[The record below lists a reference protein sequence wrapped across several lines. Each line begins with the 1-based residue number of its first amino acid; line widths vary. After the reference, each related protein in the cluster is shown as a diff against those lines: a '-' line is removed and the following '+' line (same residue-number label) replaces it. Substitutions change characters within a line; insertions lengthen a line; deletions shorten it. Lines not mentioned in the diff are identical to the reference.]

1 MERHVIALAPVH
13 VLADLTEEQT
23 HSALIGSLILIVILM
38 LLFGG
43 VMLYRKWMKADDTT
57 SGEGF
62 TLSDLR
68 RLHKEGKMTT
78 AEFESAKAILIG
90 SLKKQAAKP
99 ALGERAEGPRTTP
112 PGFDVLPPEN

>member
-1 MERHVIALAPVH
+1 MESHVTTGRPVFL
-13 VLADLTEEQT
+13 LADLTEQQT
-23 HSALIGSLILIVILM
+23 HNALVGSLILIVILM

-43 VMLYRKWMKADDTT
+43 VVLYRKWMTADDTT
-57 SGEGF
+57 TGEGF

-90 SLKKQAAKP
+90 SLKKQAEKP
-99 ALGERAEGPRTTP
+99 VLGERSGPRTSP
-112 PGFDVLPPEN
+112 PGTDVLPPDE